1 MIYNN
6 GSGIYTTGAHL
17 QFTAA
22 SCFLNPQANT
32 HCIVGVGRHAVREA
46 VAIMRLL
53 IGNNI
58 GRHAVVEAF
67 CNLNDNAP
75 LEATTYDEFTL
86 RVGGSGQEIIMS
98 HGVMATN
105 NID

>member
-1 MIYNN
+1 MMCGSKINILVNIIFRSKTIIIYNN

-58 GRHAVVEAF
+58 GRHAVAEAF
-67 CNLNDNAP
+67 ATSTIMRHSKLP
-75 LEATTYDEFTL
+75 LP
-86 RVGGSGQEIIMS
+86 MS
-98 HGVMATN
+98 SL
-105 NID
+105 